1 MARRASKTGFDKF
14 VDEQM
19 RSPSFAREY
28 AAARAEVDAVDQIVR
43 AIDVARERLGMTKAQ
58 LARAAGM
65 RPEIVRRLFSAEEP
79 NPTLE
84 TIVVLMAAVG
94 RTLAVVPF
102 KAPRAGKHPSPARGA
117 ANQVATLRGVRPQNS
132 APRLRTSA

>member
-1 MARRASKTGFDKF
+1 MARGATKTGFDKF
-14 VDEQM
+14 VDAQM

-43 AIDVARERLGMTKAQ
+43 AIDVARLRLGMTKAQ

-94 RTLAVVPF
+94 RALAVVPF
-102 KAPRAGKHPSPARGA
+102 KAPRASKRPSPARSA
-117 ANQVATLRGVRPQNS
+117 ANQVATLRGMRSQNS